1 MKIGIIGTGAMGLP
15 MSINLLKSTGEL
27 FVYARHREKV
37 TALAEQGATV
47 VATPAELGAA
57 CKLILL
63 SLPFD
68 PDVEDVLLGE
78 DGVLSRAAAGT
89 IILDTTT
96 GTPAAAVDMAS
107 RCLKKGIGY
116 IDAPISGGVKRA
128 ETAELTFIV
137 GGEKRFI
144 DPAMPVM
151 ELLGSE
157 IFVVGP
163 VGSGRVL
170 KSLNQI
176 IAGMNTLVLCETV
189 AMGLKFGISPQTF
202 YDVLSKCA
210 ANSFHLQTKLP
221 NFIIPDNFDGG
232 HRIEM
237 MIKDLEIG
245 LGIAKEKKFPLM
257 LTGLGNQLYRAGAGS
272 GYADRDI
279 SAMVKF
285 FSALCNPMPETRQS

>member
-15 MSINLLKSTGEL
+15 ISFNLLKSAGEL

-37 TALAEQGATV
+37 TALVKKGATV
-47 VATPAELGAA
+47 AATPAELGAA

-78 DGVLSRAAAGT
+78 NGVLSRAAAGT

-96 GTPAAAVDMAS
+96 GTPAAAVDMEI
-107 RCLKKGIGY
+107 RCLEKGIGY

-144 DPAMPVM
+144 DTAMPVM
-151 ELLGSE
+151 ELLGSD

-221 NFIIPDNFDGG
+221 NFIIPDNFAGG

-285 FSALCNPMPETRQS
+285 FSGLNKPATETEKS